1 MLNFFTDNKNNF
13 FSISLILVLVFSR
26 LIPHPPNFTPIIS
39 VALMSGLLF
48 KKINVSFLILL
59 MAMLISDVFIGFYE
73 NMIFVYLSL
82 AIITYV
88 SYQIALKINFINL
101 FLFSTLSALI
111 FYFIS
116 NFGVWLQGNFYE
128 KNLTGLFQCYI
139 FAIPFFKNTLI
150 STIFFTYLAYCS
162 KFFYNKWKVL

>member
-1 MLNFFTDNKNNF
+1 MFSFLTHNKDNF

-39 VALMSGLLF
+39 VALMSGFLF

-59 MAMLISDVFIGFYE
+59 TTMLISDFFIGFYE

-82 AIITYV
+82 AIITYA

-116 NFGVWLQGNFYE
+116 NFGVWLQGNLYE
-128 KNLTGLFQCYI
+128 KNIAGLIECYI
-139 FAIPFFKNTLI
+139 LAIPFFKNTLI
-150 STIFFTYLAYCS
+150 STIFFAYIAYCS
-162 KFFYNKWKVL
+162 KFFYYKLKVF